1 MSRSTTRR
9 GSDRRNR
16 SAGAIAQPPFRQLTL
31 QYAPIA
37 VISDDEVEAI
47 HAMGLTVLEEIGFR
61 VLASEAR
68 ALYRR
73 AGAEVDEAAMQVRL
87 DRELVAELVAK
98 AQPSFTLAAR
108 NPERALRVGGRDL
121 IFASVGGPAYV
132 MDLDHGR
139 RTGSYAEMCDY
150 LRLVHVLNIIHQ
162 EGGGPFEPMDLP
174 AATRHLD
181 LYYAEI
187 TLTDKNWQPQTFGR
201 ARTSDALAM
210 VALSLGRSRESLVD
224 LPVFTGIINTNSPL
238 QLDVPMAEG
247 LITLAEHGQVNVI
260 TPFTLAGAMS
270 PVTLAGA
277 LAQQHAE
284 AMAGIVLAQ
293 IVRPGV
299 PVMYGGFT
307 SNVDMRSGAPAFG
320 TPEYTQAAQATGQL
334 ARRLGVPFRS
344 SNATAAN
351 DVDAQAA
358 YESAMSLWGAVMG
371 GAHLVLHAAGWL
383 GGGLTAS
390 FEKLI
395 IDAEML
401 QMMAAY
407 LQPFEVSEQ
416 SLAFEAIREVG
427 PGGHYF
433 GSPHTLARYE
443 TAFYRPL
450 LSIWDNYDAWRERGA
465 MTAASRANAI
475 WKQLLGEYQPPP
487 IDPAIDEALRDF
499 MERRKREGGAP
510 AN

>member
-1 MSRSTTRR
+1 M
-9 GSDRRNR
+9 
-16 SAGAIAQPPFRQLTL
+16 
-31 QYAPIA
+31 
-37 VISDDEVEAI
+37 
-47 HAMGLTVLEEIGFR
+47 
-61 VLASEAR
+61 
-68 ALYRR
+68 
-73 AGAEVDEAAMQVRL
+73 
-87 DRELVAELVAK
+87 K
-98 AQPSFTLAAR
+98 
-108 NPERALRVGGRDL
+108 
-121 IFASVGGPAYV
+121 
-132 MDLDHGR
+132 
-139 RTGSYAEMCDY
+139 
-150 LRLVHVLNIIHQ
+150 
-162 EGGGPFEPMDLP
+162 
-174 AATRHLD
+174 
-181 LYYAEI
+181 
-187 TLTDKNWQPQTFGR
+187 
-201 ARTSDALAM
+201 
-210 VALSLGRSRESLVD
+210 
-224 LPVFTGIINTNSPL
+224 
-238 QLDVPMAEG
+238 
-247 LITLAEHGQVNVI
+247 
-260 TPFTLAGAMS
+260 
-270 PVTLAGA
+270 
-277 LAQQHAE
+277 
-284 AMAGIVLAQ
+284 
-293 IVRPGV
+293 
-299 PVMYGGFT
+299 
-307 SNVDMRSGAPAFG
+307 
-320 TPEYTQAAQATGQL
+320 
-334 ARRLGVPFRS
+334 
-344 SNATAAN
+344 
-351 DVDAQAA
+351 
-358 YESAMSLWGAVMG
+358 SAMSLWGAVMG